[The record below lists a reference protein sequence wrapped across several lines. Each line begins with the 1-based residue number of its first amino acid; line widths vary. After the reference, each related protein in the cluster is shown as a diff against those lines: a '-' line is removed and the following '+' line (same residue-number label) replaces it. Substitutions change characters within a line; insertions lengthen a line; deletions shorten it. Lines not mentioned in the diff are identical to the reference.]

1 MEIQFTIARAVGIF
15 HTVFVDGV
23 AGRDRFDALEDPWLR
38 AGDLA
43 QRLTP
48 GAVSRARLNAAAH
61 SACQSGLWEVS
72 RKSVVRSECVQ
83 DAPNSLEKPKR
94 VLS

>member
-1 MEIQFTIARAVGIF
+1 MEIQLTIARAAVIF
-15 HTVFVDGV
+15 HTVLLTASPG
-23 AGRDRFDALEDPWLR
+23 DRFDALEDPWLR
-38 AGDLA
+38 AGVLA

-61 SACQSGLWEVS
+61 SACQSGLREVS